1 MSATA
6 AAPPKVSICI
16 VSWNTRDLLDA
27 CAASIAKHTTLPHE
41 VIVVDNASADGTVA
55 MLRERHPHVRVIAS
69 EQNLGFVLGNNVA
82 AREARGEHVMLLNP
96 DTALASDVLR
106 GLVAVLESDPKIG
119 IVGPKLLNADG
130 SVQPTCAARLPTP
143 WNEFTSM
150 LFLHRVAPGLFP
162 DRELSSW
169 DHMDDRDVESIS
181 GACMLLRKSL
191 WESLGGFDEAVFM
204 YAEDL
209 DICRRVG
216 ASGLRLRYVAGESV
230 FHYEGSSS
238 SQRKE
243 SFFSLLS
250 QMSSNAWYFRKH
262 FGGASALA
270 YRLAIFTGASFRLAI
285 GLLAAPFVRAASGRS
300 AGWFLRKNW
309 ALLRWSVAAPDPPPA
324 PSRASS

>member
-1 MSATA
+1 MTATA
-6 AAPPKVSICI
+6 SAPPKVSICI

-27 CAASIAKHTTLPHE
+27 CAASIAKHTTVPHE
-41 VIVVDNASADGTVA
+41 VIVVDNASADGTVE

-69 EQNLGFVLGNNVA
+69 DRNLGFVLGNNVA

-96 DTALASDVLR
+96 DTVLVTDVLR

-143 WNEFTSM
+143 WNEFTSL
-150 LFLHRVAPGLFP
+150 LFLHRIAPRLFP

-191 WESLGGFDEAVFM
+191 WDSLGGFDEAVFM

-230 FHYEGSSS
+230 YHYEGASS

-243 SFFSLLS
+243 SFFSLLA

-262 FGGASALA
+262 FGAGTAFA
-270 YRLAIFTGASFRLAI
+270 YRFAIFAGSSLRLVGGVA
-285 GLLAAPFVRAASGRS
+285 AAPFLEAASGRS
-300 AGWFLRKNW
+300 AGWFLRKHW
-309 ALLRWSVAAPDPPPA
+309 ALFRWSVAGTAPRAPGRAPA
-324 PSRASS
+324 

>member
-1 MSATA
+1 MTATA

-27 CAASIAKHTTLPHE
+27 CVASIAEHTTLPHE

-55 MLRERHPHVRVIAS
+55 MLREKHPHVRVIAS
-69 EQNLGFVLGNNVA
+69 EKNLGFVLGNNLA
-82 AREARGEHVMLLNP
+82 GREATGEHLLLLNP
-96 DTALASDVLR
+96 DTALATDVLG
-106 GLVAVLESDPKIG
+106 GLVRVLESDARIG
-119 IVGPKLLNADG
+119 IAGPKLLNADG
-130 SVQPTCAARLPTP
+130 TVQATCAASLPTP
-143 WNEFTSM
+143 WNEFTSL
-150 LFLHRVAPGLFP
+150 LFLHRVAPRVFP

-181 GACMLLRKSL
+181 GACMLIRRSL

-216 ASGLRLRYVAGESV
+216 ARGLRLRYVANESV
-230 FHYEGSSS
+230 FHFEGSSS

-262 FGGASALA
+262 FGKGSALA
-270 YRLAIFTGASFRLAI
+270 YRLAIFTGSSLRLV
-285 GLLAAPFVRAASGRS
+285 GGVVAAPFVRSASGRS

-309 ALLRWSVAAPDPPPA
+309 ALLRWSVAAPPPA
-324 PSRASS
+324 PARAPA